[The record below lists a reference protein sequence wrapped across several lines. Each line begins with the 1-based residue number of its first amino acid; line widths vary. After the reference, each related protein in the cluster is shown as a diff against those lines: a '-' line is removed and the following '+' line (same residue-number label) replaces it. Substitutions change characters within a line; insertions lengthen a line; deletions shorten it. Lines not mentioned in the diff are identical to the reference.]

1 MREKIELE
9 IEGKKI
15 SIFSTENADSP
26 LVILNTYGNEGEE
39 VWNECH
45 KLNCPSFCLAAISN
59 LDWNKDLSPWESPAL
74 YKKEESFSGGADAY
88 LLLLAEKILPAI
100 CDSMV
105 TKPSYVALAGY
116 SLAGLFSIYSAYRAD
131 IFARIASVSGSL
143 WFPGFEE
150 YVKSQEFVKMP
161 DCVYLSLG
169 DTESKAKN
177 KVLSTVQDKTASLF
191 ELYKS
196 KNIPVIFELNN
207 GNHFT
212 EPALRTAKGIK
223 WILEQ

>member
-1 MREKIELE
+1 MAAFEL
-9 IEGKKI
+9 EGKKI
-15 SIFSTENADSP
+15 SIFGSENADSP
-26 LVILNTYGNEGEE
+26 LVILNTYGDEGVE

-45 KLNCPSFCLAAISN
+45 KLNCPSFSLAAISN

-88 LLLLAEKILPAI
+88 LLLLTEKIIPAI
-100 CDSMV
+100 CDSID

-116 SLAGLFSIYSAYRAD
+116 SLAGLFSIYSAYNAG
-131 IFARIASVSGSL
+131 IFSRIASVSSSL

-150 YVKSQEFVKMP
+150 YVKSHEFVKMP
-161 DCVYLSLG
+161 DCMYLSLG

-177 KVLSTVQDKTASLF
+177 SVLSTVQDKTASLF

-196 KNIPVIFELNN
+196 NKIPVIFELNK

>member
-1 MREKIELE
+1 MTSLE

-15 SIFSTENADSP
+15 SLFGSDNTSSP
-26 LVILNTYGNEGEE
+26 LVILNTYGDEGQE
-39 VWNECH
+39 VWNECR
-45 KLNCPSFCLAAISN
+45 KLNCPPFCLATISN

-74 YKKEESFSGGADAY
+74 YKKEEAFSGGADAY
-88 LLLLAEKILPAI
+88 LLLLTEKILPAI

-116 SLAGLFSIYSAYRAD
+116 SLAGLFSIYSVYNAKN
-131 IFARIASVSGSL
+131 FARIASVSGSL

-150 YVKSQEFVKMP
+150 YAKSHEFYKMP

-177 KVLSTVQDKTASLF
+177 KVLSIVQEKTESLF

-196 KNIPVIFELNN
+196 KNIPVIFELNK

>member
-1 MREKIELE
+1 MSKLE

-15 SIFSTENADSP
+15 SIFSSENADSP
-26 LVILNTYGNEGEE
+26 LVILNTYGDEGEE
-39 VWNECH
+39 VWNECR
-45 KLNCPSFCLAAISN
+45 KLNCPPFCLAAISN

-74 YKKEESFSGGADAY
+74 YKNDGGFSGGADSY
-88 LLLLAEKILPAI
+88 LSLLTDKIIPSV
-100 CDSMV
+100 CDSMGA
-105 TKPSYVALAGY
+105 KPSYLALAGY
-116 SLAGLFSIYSAYRAD
+116 SLAGLFSMYSAYNAE
-131 IFARIASVSGSL
+131 IFARITSVSGSL

-150 YVKSQEFVKMP
+150 YAKTHEFVKIP

-169 DTESKAKN
+169 DSESKTKN
-177 KVLSTVQDKTASLF
+177 TVLSTVQEKTESLF

-196 KNIPVIFELNN
+196 KKIQVIFELNK

>member
-1 MREKIELE
+1 MATLEL
-9 IEGKKI
+9 EGKKI
-15 SIFSTENADSP
+15 SIFGSENADSP
-26 LVILNTYGNEGEE
+26 LVILNTCGNEGGE
-39 VWNECH
+39 VWNEGR
-45 KLNCPSFCLAAISN
+45 KLNCPPFCLAAISN

-74 YKKEESFSGGADAY
+74 YKKEEVFSGGADAY
-88 LLLLAEKILPAI
+88 LLLLTESIVPAI
-100 CDSMV
+100 CDLLG

-116 SLAGLFSIYSAYRAD
+116 SLAGLFSIYSVYNAE

-143 WFPGFEE
+143 WFPSFEDF
-150 YVKSQEFVKMP
+150 VKSHEFLKIP

-177 KVLSTVQDKTASLF
+177 SVLSSVQDKTASLF

-196 KNIPVIFELNN
+196 KDIPVIFELNK

>member
-1 MREKIELE
+1 M
-9 IEGKKI
+9 GC
-15 SIFSTENADSP
+15 
-26 LVILNTYGNEGEE
+26 VIG
-39 VWNECH
+39 VWRRSKRKSH
-45 KLNCPSFCLAAISN
+45 ASISN
-59 LDWNKDLSPWESPAL
+59 LDWNKDLSPWESPSL

-88 LLLLAEKILPAI
+88 LLLLTEKIIPAI
-100 CDSMV
+100 CDLLG

-116 SLAGLFSIYSAYRAD
+116 SLAGLFSMYSAYNAE

-150 YVKSQEFVKMP
+150 YAKTHEFVKMP

-177 KVLSTVQDKTASLF
+177 TVLSTVQEKTESLF

-196 KNIPVIFELNN
+196 KKIQVIFELNK

>member
-1 MREKIELE
+1 MITLE

-15 SIFSTENADSP
+15 ALFGSENTSSP
-26 LVILNTYGNEGEE
+26 LVIFNTYGDEGQE
-39 VWNECH
+39 VWNECQ
-45 KLNCPSFCLAAISN
+45 KLNCPPFCLAAISN

-74 YKKEESFSGGADAY
+74 YKNDGGFSGGADSY
-88 LLLLAEKILPAI
+88 LSLLTDKIIPSV
-100 CDSMV
+100 CDSMGA
-105 TKPSYVALAGY
+105 KPSYLALAGY
-116 SLAGLFSIYSAYRAD
+116 SLAGLFSMYSAYNAE
-131 IFARIASVSGSL
+131 IFARITSVSGSL

-150 YVKSQEFVKMP
+150 YAKTHEFVKIP

-169 DTESKAKN
+169 DSESKTKN
-177 KVLSTVQDKTASLF
+177 TVLSTVQEKTESLF

-196 KNIPVIFELNN
+196 KKIQVIFELNK

>member
-1 MREKIELE
+1 MREKIEFE

-15 SIFSTENADSP
+15 SIFGTENADFP
-26 LVILNTYGNEGEE
+26 LVILNTYGDEGEE

-45 KLNCPSFCLAAISN
+45 KLKCPPFSLASISN

-74 YKKEESFSGGADAY
+74 YKKEEAFSGGADAY
-88 LLLLAEKILPAI
+88 LLLLTEKIIPAI
-100 CDSMV
+100 CDSLV
-105 TKPSYVALAGY
+105 IKPSYVALAGY
-116 SLAGLFSIYSAYRAD
+116 SLAGLFSIYSAYNAEV
-131 IFARIASVSGSL
+131 FARIASVSGSL
-143 WFPGFEE
+143 WFPDFED
-150 YVKSQEFVKMP
+150 YVKFHEFLKMP

-169 DTESKAKN
+169 DTELKAKN

-196 KNIPVIFELNN
+196 KNIPVIFDLNK

>member
-196 KNIPVIFELNN
+196 KNIPVIFELNK